1 MAHRPVYP
9 HALRDRRWESGR
21 EHPSGK
27 PGDPTLPA
35 ESAPREGTGFRT
47 LLPPSAATGSGD
59 KAGRHRIHP
68 PIGSG
73 PESGPPSPIP
83 AEPPTPVAAL
93 SGLRQPA
100 VPGPAWPQGP
110 TLNHPRPIMDCKLA
124 ATHYSDPADQP
135 VTTFQ
140 SGGSTKQSIARKL
153 SALTNGPL
161 TKLMCRRFWQLVL
174 NVRTS
179 SVAET
184 TATIKVDVL
193 QFSAAIRSI

>member
-9 HALRDRRWESGR
+9 HALRDRRWESDR

-47 LLPPSAATGSGD
+47 LLPPSAVTGSGD

-124 ATHYSDPADQP
+124 ATHYNDPADPP
-135 VTTFQ
+135 VTTF
-140 SGGSTKQSIARKL
+140 SI
-153 SALTNGPL
+153 
-161 TKLMCRRFWQLVL
+161 RRLFK
-174 NVRTS
+174 
-179 SVAET
+179 
-184 TATIKVDVL
+184 ATHSKKTICTDQRATYKVDVPQIL
-193 QFSAAIRSI
+193 AACAQCPKVLRR